1 MENQPEE
8 QKQEEEKFQD
18 APTET
23 NTQGSTKSHEPGI
36 KSAWKQV
43 ENIGQA
49 LGDALQG
56 RGNVVMVRIN
66 DEALSY
72 LDMLVEADVV
82 KSRSEA
88 AAWLIN
94 EGVNANQSLF
104 QKIGEVT
111 QQISA
116 LRDKL
121 RETVKTQKEE

>member
-1 MENQPEE
+1 MEGNQEEQKTNEPEE
-8 QKQEEEKFQD
+8 QTV
-18 APTET
+18 PPS
-23 NTQGSTKSHEPGI
+23 GSKTYDPGI

-56 RGNVVMVRIN
+56 RGNVVMVRVN
-66 DEALSY
+66 DEALGY

-94 EGVNANQSLF
+94 EGVGANQNLF

-111 QQISA
+111 HQISA
-116 LRDKL
+116 LREKL
-121 RETVKTQKEE
+121 RETVKTQKPEDG

>member
-1 MENQPEE
+1 MEENQEQPKTGEPEG
-8 QKQEEEKFQD
+8 QTV
-18 APTET
+18 PPS
-23 NTQGSTKSHEPGI
+23 GTKTHEPGI
-36 KSAWKQV
+36 KNAWKQV

-66 DEALSY
+66 DEALRY

-94 EGVNANQSLF
+94 EGVGANQNLF

-111 QQISA
+111 EQISA
-116 LRDKL
+116 LREKL
-121 RETVKTQKEE
+121 RETVKTQKPDDD

>member
-1 MENQPEE
+1 MEENQEEQKINEPEE
-8 QKQEEEKFQD
+8 QS
-18 APTET
+18 APPS
-23 NTQGSTKSHEPGI
+23 GTKTHEPGI

-56 RGNVVMVRIN
+56 RGNVVMVRVN

-72 LDMLVEADVV
+72 LDMLVETDMV

-94 EGVNANQSLF
+94 EGVGANQNLF
-104 QKIGEVT
+104 KQIGEVT
-111 QQISA
+111 EQISA
-116 LRDKL
+116 LREKL
-121 RETVKTQKEE
+121 RETVKTQKSE

>member
-8 QKQEEEKFQD
+8 QKFEETVQE
-18 APTET
+18 
-23 NTQGSTKSHEPGI
+23 NTQKTGSQSTEKSHEPGI

-49 LGDALQG
+49 LSDALQG

-94 EGVNANQSLF
+94 EGANANQSLF

-116 LRDKL
+116 LREKL

>member
-8 QKQEEEKFQD
+8 QKFDETVQENAQK
-18 APTET
+18 TSS
-23 NTQGSTKSHEPGI
+23 QGTSKSHEPGI

-116 LRDKL
+116 LREKL

>member
-1 MENQPEE
+1 MEDYSKE
-8 QKQEEEKFQD
+8 QNNSDPVEKSNP
-18 APTET
+18 A
-23 NTQGSTKSHEPGI
+23 GSSKSHEPGI

-94 EGVNANQSLF
+94 EGVGANPDLF

-116 LRDKL
+116 LREKL
-121 RETVKTQKEE
+121 RETVKTQQPE

>member
-1 MENQPEE
+1 MEHNYEE
-8 QKQEEEKFQD
+8 SKNNEEKVQENENK
-18 APTET
+18 TT
-23 NTQGSTKSHEPGI
+23 TQSSTKSHEPGI
-36 KSAWKQV
+36 KSAWKSV

-66 DEALSY
+66 DEALGY

-116 LRDKL
+116 LREKL
-121 RETVKTQKEE
+121 RETVKAQPGE

>member
-8 QKQEEEKFQD
+8 QKQEEEKFQ
-18 APTET
+18 ET
-23 NTQGSTKSHEPGI
+23 TQKTGEPSHTKTHEPGI

-116 LRDKL
+116 LREKL
-121 RETVKTQKEE
+121 RETVKTQQEE

>member
-1 MENQPEE
+1 MMEENNV
-8 QKQEEEKFQD
+8 KQNTSE
-18 APTET
+18 PTGET
-23 NTQGSTKSHEPGI
+23 TQTPPTASSKTHEPGI
-36 KSAWKQV
+36 KNAWKQV

-94 EGVNANQSLF
+94 EGVGANQHLF
-104 QKIGEVT
+104 HKIGEVT
-111 QQISA
+111 QQISI
-116 LRDKL
+116 LREKL
-121 RETVKTQKEE
+121 RETVKTQKPE

>member
-1 MENQPEE
+1 MEHNSEE
-8 QKQEEEKFQD
+8 QIIDEEKVQD
-18 APTET
+18 SEKKT
-23 NTQGSTKSHEPGI
+23 NTQSSTKSHEPGI
-36 KSAWKQV
+36 KSAWKSV

-66 DEALSY
+66 DEALRY

-116 LRDKL
+116 LREKL
-121 RETVKTQKEE
+121 RETVKSQPE